1 MKIYTKRGDRG
12 QTDLFGGGR
21 VSKAHVRVKAYGAVD
36 AANSA
41 IGFAMCSQDI
51 SQKIKKIL
59 PAIMSDLFDI
69 GAELA
74 TAPTDSAHHKL
85 EKMLESMVNN
95 ARILEL
101 ENHIDAAETMLPA
114 LKTFIL
120 PTGSEGAARFH
131 LARTSVRYAE
141 QEIVALKEQ
150 GEQVREEVIAYV
162 NRLSDLMFVWARLC
176 NVETG
181 IKDVL
186 WKSQLKSPVSF

>member
-1 MKIYTKRGDRG
+1 MVENHMKIYTKRGDSG
-12 QTDLFGGGR
+12 QTDLFGGAR

-41 IGFAMCSQDI
+41 IGFAMCGKNVPE
-51 SQKIKKIL
+51 KIMDFL

-74 TAPTDSAHHKL
+74 TAPTDSAHQKL
-85 EKMLESMVNN
+85 EKMMKSRVNN

-101 ENHIDAAETMLPA
+101 ENYIDIADNMLPA

-131 LARTSVRYAE
+131 LARTSVRCAE
-141 QEIVALKEQ
+141 QEIVALQEQ
-150 GEQVREEVIAYV
+150 GELVREEVLAYV

-176 NVETG
+176 NLEAG
-181 IKDVL
+181 IKDVP
-186 WKSQLKSPVSF
+186 WRGN